1 MNVKVRV
8 TKSCPT
14 LCDPMGLY
22 SPRNSLGQNTGMG
35 NLSLLQGIFP
45 TQGLK
50 PGMPHCRWILYQLSH
65 KGSPRIL
72 QWVAYPFCSGSSR
85 PRNRTRVSCTG
96 GGFFTQLSGKPMRE
110 GPSKL
115 LSAHPHRTTTWLL
128 RKVQQEGESKPHP
141 HQIATL
147 PRLLGTAP
155 ALFWEI

>member
-1 MNVKVRV
+1 MLFRS
-8 TKSCPT
+8 KSP
-14 LCDPMGLY
+14 
-22 SPRNSLGQNTGMG
+22 GQNPGVG
-35 NLSLLQGIFP
+35 SVSLLQGIFP
-45 TQGLK
+45 TRRSNLGL
-50 PGMPHCRWILYQLSH
+50 PHFGWILYQLSR